1 MEVLKIPKI
10 PKKYI
15 CKICDYDTISKKD
28 YNKHLLTPKHIKRE
42 HGHELEV
49 MEVTK
54 IPIFICKCNKTFITH
69 GGLWKHTKK
78 CNINESNKK
87 SNFESTA
94 ELKSDVS
101 TLTELVLEKEKVRP
115 S

>member
-15 CKICDYDTISKKD
+15 CKICYYDTISKKD

-54 IPIFICKCNKTFITH
+54 IPGFICKCNKKFICH
-69 GGLWKHTKK
+69 
-78 CNINESNKK
+78 
-87 SNFESTA
+87 
-94 ELKSDVS
+94 
-101 TLTELVLEKEKVRP
+101 LEKPEDTDHMGRFKRCVDKN
-115 S
+115 